1 MTQPATPPPD
11 GDTVQILVIAAI
23 TLALIEI
30 EKQVRRDVEE
40 TIRTALEAFTAF
52 LLLAVAAPPAVVLT
66 GLELL
71 SIAKIHN
78 ALIKTVETARDKVA
92 QAVEAAYTSGA
103 QVALS
108 KVKLDLA
115 AQGYT
120 VPSTLP
126 ELGTASDML
135 VRDVA
140 NMFGQT
146 QLDLQNGIREA
157 YDSTPDRAAR
167 IVAIRKAIDTITTA
181 VQNRAA
187 AAASTAVYRGSTD
200 AQQAIFTEYQNAT
213 SGSAG
218 TAVYK
223 RWRVTA
229 TDPCG
234 MCEAL
239 NGTLVGINAEF
250 DGNATTVPK
259 DLRPVW
265 RNLAGPP
272 RHPNCRCQL
281 ELVRR

>member
-11 GDTVQILVIAAI
+11 GNTAQVLVIAAI

-30 EKQVRRDVEE
+30 EKQVRREVED
-40 TIRTALEAFTAF
+40 TIKQAMEAFTAF
-52 LLLAVAAPPAVVLT
+52 LLLAVAAPPTVILT

-78 ALIKTVETARDKVA
+78 GLVKTIDTARDKVSLA
-92 QAVEAAYTSGA
+92 IEVAYSTGA
-103 QVALS
+103 QIALT
-108 KVKLDLA
+108 KIKKDLA
-115 AQGYT
+115 EHDYE

-126 ELGTASDML
+126 ELGNASDML
-135 VRDVA
+135 VRDVD

-167 IVAIRKAIDTITTA
+167 IVALRKAIDTITTA

-200 AQQAIFTEYQNAT
+200 AQQAIYSEYQNAT

-218 TAVYK
+218 TALYK

-239 NGTLVGINAEF
+239 DGTIVGINSEF
-250 DGNATTVPK
+250 DGTATTIPK

-281 ELVRR
+281 ELVRL